1 MSKNGQ
7 SEKPQHRS
15 KIGGQALIEGVMM
28 KGVDTGAMACRLP
41 DGTIDVETWE
51 ENNGK
56 NMPWYR
62 KCPFVRGIF
71 NFVAQLGDGMKY
83 MNKSMEKSG
92 YLDDEEEEPS
102 KFEKWLSEKGG
113 KSLTEALSGVDEA
126 LKKIDSINIDDL
138 NEAITDL
145 KNVVGP
151 LAKLFGKK

>member
-1 MSKNGQ
+1 MNKR
-7 SEKPQHRS
+7 EKPQHITS
-15 KIGGQALIEGVMM
+15 VGGQALIEGIMM
-28 KGVDTGAMACRLP
+28 KGADRSAMAVRKK
-41 DGTIDVETWE
+41 DGGIDVEVWE
-51 ENNGK
+51 NK
-56 NMPWYR
+56 PKKWYN

-126 LKKIDSINIDDL
+126 LKKIDGINIDDL